1 MVGADRDRDFTAY
14 VQARQRALA
23 RFAYLLTGDPHS
35 AEDLLQSSLAKVYR
49 NWDRICAVEA
59 PDAYVRRLMVNEH
72 TSWWRRQWRHREIS
86 GSPLIEVIDPAVPT
100 APAHDL
106 DLWNHVRSLAP
117 QQRAAVVLRY
127 YEDLSEAQTAQVLG
141 CSVGTVKS
149 HTSRAIAALRNK
161 MTEARA

>member
-1 MVGADRDRDFTAY
+1 MVNADRDREFAAY

-49 NWDRICAVEA
+49 NWDRICSVDA

-72 TSWWRRQWRHREIS
+72 TSWWRRQWRHREVS
-86 GSPLIEVIDPAVPT
+86 SSPLIEVMDRAVP
-100 APAHDL
+100 AAAGHDA
-106 DLWNHVRSLAP
+106 DLWDHVRSLAP

-127 YEDLSEAQTAQVLG
+127 YEDLSEAQTAQILG

-149 HTSRAIAALRNK
+149 HTSRAISALRHK